1 MVRKGTRVPKK
12 ESSKGTL
19 DQLLNKAFTDP
30 ASPLAYVG
38 VKPFVDGVY
47 KLYGINKTKTRT
59 WLLRQRAYTKQ
70 RPAPKRKRE
79 RRDPTYVTGIHE
91 IYQADLLDMQQ
102 FAKENDGV
110 RFLLNVVDVLS
121 RYAHVRPLK
130 TKAPAS
136 VIPAFTSIA
145 KQGTPNAL
153 HTDRGTEFYNASMTQ
168 WLKKHSIRHFS
179 THGDHKATMV
189 ERFNR
194 TLKQTIIDYMVY
206 TRQTRYI
213 DYLQEFVQAYN
224 SRVHSSIGM
233 APKEVTI
240 WNQYQVFNKLYGKY
254 IKGTFRRQKPQFR
267 VGDTVRLSIVK
278 ANVFQK
284 SYYGLWTEAIYK
296 VHRIVK
302 TLGNPRYIIA
312 ELDGTPLKGRFY
324 ADELQKINYDPD
336 QEFMVEAILK
346 KRRRKV
352 GRKTHSEVLV
362 KWRGYPDKYNTWEPA
377 TNIKRI
383 NNG

>member
-1 MVRKGTRVPKK
+1 MVRKGKNLKV
-12 ESSKGTL
+12 
-19 DQLLNKAFTDP
+19 DQVLNKAFTDP

-38 VKPFVDGVY
+38 VKPFVEGVS
-47 KLYGINKTKTRT
+47 KLYGINKATART

-110 RFLLNVVDVLS
+110 RYLLNVVDVLS
-121 RYAHVRPLK
+121 RYAYVRPLK
-130 TKAPAS
+130 TKTPAS
-136 VIPAFTSIA
+136 VVPAFTSIV
-145 KQGTPNAL
+145 KQAETTPEAL
-153 HTDRGTEFYNASMTQ
+153 HTDKGTEFYNASMTQ
-168 WLKKHSIRHFS
+168 WLKKQSIRHFS
-179 THGDHKATMV
+179 THGDHKATIV

-194 TLKQTIIDYMVY
+194 TLKQTLIDYMVY

-224 SRVHSSIGM
+224 SREHSSIGM

-240 WNQYQVFNKLYGKY
+240 WNQYQVYNKLYGKY
-254 IKGTFRRQKPQFR
+254 IKGTFQRQKPQFR

-278 ANVFQK
+278 ANIFQK

-312 ELDGTPLKGRFY
+312 ELDGTPLEGRFY
-324 ADELQKINYDPD
+324 ADELQKINYEPD
-336 QEFMVEAILK
+336 QEFMVETILK

-352 GRKTHSEVLV
+352 GRKTHKEEVLV
-362 KWRGYPDKYNTWEPA
+362 KWRGYPDKYNTWEPVA
-377 TNIKRI
+377 NIKSGEI
-383 NNG
+383 V